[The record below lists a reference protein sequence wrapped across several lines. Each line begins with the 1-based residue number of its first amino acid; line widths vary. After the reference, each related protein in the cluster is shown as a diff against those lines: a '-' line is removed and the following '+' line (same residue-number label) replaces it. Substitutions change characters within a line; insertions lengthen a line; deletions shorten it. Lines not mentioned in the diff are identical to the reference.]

1 MGDVRNRVPQ
11 ETHHM
16 DALLAAV
23 ALEQHGVVSTAQLR
37 GLGVARGGIQHR
49 VRRGRLHPV
58 HRGVYAVGH
67 PRIPAR
73 GRLWAAVL
81 ATDGV
86 LSHRAAAALWD
97 IAPFPLGAIDVT
109 TRRHRKGP
117 PGVRVH
123 QSPTLES
130 TTYDGLPVTT
140 VGRTL
145 LDLADVLDAHRL
157 ERACHRAEH
166 LRLLD
171 LATIPDL
178 PGRSTAKLRRA
189 LATLE
194 HASPDVTRSAF
205 EERFLAFLNASDLPR
220 PRTNTRIAHHEVD
233 FLWPDAR
240 LIVETDGAAT
250 HLTAR
255 AFQRDRERDFDL
267 TARGYRVVRITWR
280 QLTLQPDTVARRLRS
295 LLARPSP

>member
-1 MGDVRNRVPQ
+1 MLRRVRR
-11 ETHHM
+11 ETLGI
-16 DALLAAV
+16 DGFLGEVAV
-23 ALEQHGVVSTAQLR
+23 RQHGVVSIAQLR
-37 GLGVARGGIQHR
+37 ALGLRQGAIEHR
-49 VRRGRLHPV
+49 VRAGRLHRV

-67 PRIPAR
+67 PRISPR

-81 ATDGV
+81 ATAGI

-97 IAPFPLGAIDVT
+97 LMPFPLGAIDVT
-109 TRRHRKGP
+109 SRRRAASVDGI
-117 PGVRVH
+117 RVH
-123 QSPTLES
+123 RSRSAEAVLV
-130 TTYDGLPVTT
+130 DGLPVTT

-194 HASPDVTRSAF
+194 HASPDVTSSAF
-205 EERFLAFLNASDLPR
+205 EERFLAFLNANELPR